1 MKNHTNQELRE
12 MSLDD
17 AVAELQNAVY
27 AATSLIERLE
37 YCGIKRIRGNGHHL
51 RQEISEFCAKVLTE
65 NWGG

>member
-27 AATSLIERLE
+27 AATSLIER
-37 YCGIKRIRGNGHHL
+37 RVL
-51 RQEISEFCAKVLTE
+51 RQSHNRKL
-65 NWGG
+65 G